1 MKEEVEKLMEDV
13 YEIPVLLGHK
23 GIESEKEMY
32 LSILKFLGNNMSSTT
47 LKSIISTIRDKKIDR
62 ILDQNGIRMP

>member
-23 GIESEKEMY
+23 GIEWEEEMY
-32 LSILKFLGNNMSSTT
+32 LSVLRNNMNSTT
-47 LKSIISTIRDKKIDR
+47 LKSTLKSIRSTIRDKKIDQ
-62 ILDQNGIRMP
+62 ILD